1 MKKVI
6 LFLFLSSVTTNLFSQ
21 EKEVDFNKEQFLK
34 EISENACKCIDSIDT
49 FDKTKEI
56 TSENISQ
63 CIDKQVVAYQMGLKI
78 ADLNIKK
85 IEEEAK
91 TANSKKEINININSN
106 PNSKEYKEYYYE
118 LERYLTDNCNALKTK
133 INSNDKVG
141 AKSLSTN
148 DLALEYY
155 NKGIAASK
163 EENFEEAISNYKKA
177 VTVDPEFAFAYDN
190 MGICYRRLN
199 KYEEA
204 IKAYEKSLKIDP
216 NGSMPLQNIAVAY
229 IYKKEYKKAVKAY
242 EKLGELQP
250 DNPEVFFGIGSV
262 YTQYINDIEK
272 GLDNMCK
279 AYIMYIAIKS
289 PYRTDAEK
297 YIQVL
302 YSEFKKQD
310 KLEMFNA
317 ILEKHK
323 IKTN

>member
-1 MKKVI
+1 MKKAI
-6 LFLFLSSVTTNLFSQ
+6 LILFLSSVTTNLFFQ

-56 TSENISQ
+56 TAKNISQ
-63 CIDKQVVAYQMGLKI
+63 CIDKQAITHQMGLKI

-133 INSNDKVG
+133 INSNDKVE

-163 EENFEEAISNYKKA
+163 EENFEEAIRNYKKA
-177 VTVDPEFAFAYDN
+177 VTVDPEFAFTYDN

-216 NGSMPLQNIAVAY
+216 NG
-229 IYKKEYKKAVKAY
+229 
-242 EKLGELQP
+242 
-250 DNPEVFFGIGSV
+250 
-262 YTQYINDIEK
+262 
-272 GLDNMCK
+272 
-279 AYIMYIAIKS
+279 
-289 PYRTDAEK
+289 
-297 YIQVL
+297 
-302 YSEFKKQD
+302 
-310 KLEMFNA
+310 
-317 ILEKHK
+317 
-323 IKTN
+323 